1 MSRIVLYSHGGAG
14 NHGCEAIVRGT
25 CKILQAD
32 ERKLVLYS
40 LQRQEDERYGLQSL
54 LQVEDHRR
62 AYSRLSPQRMWASFM
77 VRLKRPAYAERL
89 PLKHLFETYGR
100 GDIALSIGGD
110 NYCYRG
116 FEQYRILNDGFRKK
130 GVRTVLWGC
139 SVEPEMMDASMKAD
153 LAGYSLIT
161 ARESISFE
169 ALKKINPRTRLYP
182 DPAFVLEK
190 KELPWPDGFDGR
202 NVIGLNISPTVIS
215 YEENKGKTFDSAVAL
230 IEYILRSTDMQI
242 ALIPHVVWD
251 GKDDRTVHKELYDIF
266 KDTGR
271 VVCVEDRNCMELK
284 GYIARC
290 RMFIGSRTHA
300 TIAAYSCCVPTVVI
314 GYSVKAKGIAKDL
327 FGTYENYVLPV
338 QAIKDKED
346 MAYAF
351 AWLLKNED
359 SIRNRL
365 RTTMPAYCAKAME
378 AGKEIDLLRSNL
390 S

>member
-1 MSRIVLYSHGGAG
+1 
-14 NHGCEAIVRGT
+14 
-25 CKILQAD
+25 
-32 ERKLVLYS
+32 
-40 LQRQEDERYGLQSL
+40 
-54 LQVEDHRR
+54 
-62 AYSRLSPQRMWASFM
+62 
-77 VRLKRPAYAERL
+77 
-89 PLKHLFETYGR
+89 
-100 GDIALSIGGD
+100 
-110 NYCYRG
+110 
-116 FEQYRILNDGFRKK
+116 
-130 GVRTVLWGC
+130 
-139 SVEPEMMDASMKAD
+139 
-153 LAGYSLIT
+153 
-161 ARESISFE
+161 
-169 ALKKINPRTRLYP
+169 
-182 DPAFVLEK
+182 
-190 KELPWPDGFDGR
+190 
-202 NVIGLNISPTVIS
+202 
-215 YEENKGKTFDSAVAL
+215 
-230 IEYILRSTDMQI
+230 
-242 ALIPHVVWD
+242 
-251 GKDDRTVHKELYDIF
+251 
-266 KDTGR
+266 
-271 VVCVEDRNCMELK
+271 MELK